1 MPPVQIQLE
10 IHARDSRENFWS
22 DARARP
28 LGRNADGTEPGE
40 HQLRARRVARIG
52 EGSSLFEVRGL

>member
-1 MPPVQIQLE
+1 MIVVRTSG
-10 IHARDSRENFWS
+10 AT
-22 DARARP
+22 RARP

>member
-1 MPPVQIQLE
+1 MIVVRTSG
-10 IHARDSRENFWS
+10 ATR
-22 DARARP
+22 ARARP